1 MPPNANIGN
10 IAPQTETNQGCD
22 DKGNVPSLLKKMD
35 KFIEK
40 HVIPGRNTVYA
51 ERSKGGEVPKWHA
64 KDAHSVTSRG
74 KPAKLHYHTQPG
86 EKWKKDV
93 TAGKRTRKGEPGE
106 IISFMDE
113 GKLFNGKIPQ
123 NAIDIEVFL
132 AKHSKTKATWRDPD
146 TGRKNRIIA
155 PSAEKKGVDQNKKRV
170 EKNVLPVII
179 KIMKKI
185 EKDFNSANP
194 SDDVIAAYIIAKTGF
209 RIGTKR
215 DLKKVKAFGTTTLQV
230 QHTKIK
236 GDNIQF
242 NFRSKKGK
250 ITNLTIKNAKLAQV
264 LSKKI
269 KGKKEGM
276 PILQTHRKKVAQYLS
291 KISND
296 KVKPK
301 DLRTM
306 FATYA
311 YTESI
316 KQNKPPKTVQ
326 EAKFLHKKAVQAA
339 ADAINDTFNVCF
351 RHYILPHAFVLLEEQ
366 FPGFMGNVKFLKEKE
381 KFNFVNPKV
390 REEDG
395 SINWEKVTRELRDFL
410 GSIHIA
416 EKSKK
421 ENPKIEKD
429 LILKLDNFLKENV

>member
-1 MPPNANIGN
+1 M
-10 IAPQTETNQGCD
+10 
-22 DKGNVPSLLKKMD
+22 
-35 KFIEK
+35 
-40 HVIPGRNTVYA
+40 
-51 ERSKGGEVPKWHA
+51 
-64 KDAHSVTSRG
+64 
-74 KPAKLHYHTQPG
+74 
-86 EKWKKDV
+86 
-93 TAGKRTRKGEPGE
+93 
-106 IISFMDE
+106 
-113 GKLFNGKIPQ
+113 
-123 NAIDIEVFL
+123 
-132 AKHSKTKATWRDPD
+132 
-146 TGRKNRIIA
+146 
-155 PSAEKKGVDQNKKRV
+155 
-170 EKNVLPVII
+170 
-179 KIMKKI
+179 
-185 EKDFNSANP
+185 
-194 SDDVIAAYIIAKTGF
+194 
-209 RIGTKR
+209 
-215 DLKKVKAFGTTTLQV
+215 
-230 QHTKIK
+230 HTKIAPDHHSTRWFFCQK
-236 GDNIQF
+236 
-242 NFRSKKGK
+242 
-250 ITNLTIKNAKLAQV
+250 LTV
-264 LSKKI
+264 LSFNVI
-269 KGKKEGM
+269 ANCFFLYQSV
-276 PILQTHRKKVAQYLS
+276 IHLR
-291 KISND
+291 